1 MQMKKNI
8 KIITIVTLLVIMCI
22 MVTYGKSANK
32 VVLATQKNF
41 FGELKEN
48 NYMHIE
54 IDKSGD
60 KVPVPN
66 GYVGSEVSGE
76 NEIDTGY
83 VIYEGEEKVTE
94 ENVENAQKTRNQY
107 VWIPVSDIS
116 KFYGTDENNKNWG
129 KIYNFTTST
138 GSSIDSIT
146 GAVPINWTENNGIMS
161 ITNNN
166 NFRNPDIGLKDGNN
180 VYDMD
185 SRLQNAETT
194 SESSHEFLAELEEE
208 FNSMIESVEKYGG
221 FYIGRYETGDLS
233 EKTAVV
239 TKNNTDIG
247 DQDWYEMY
255 NKCKT
260 LKNKSQNVETGMIWG
275 NQFDRTLMWLIES
288 GNKTKEEILNSK
300 LWGNY
305 KDSTLK
311 YIDDKGNLTTK
322 NEGNSERI
330 PTGSSDYTIANNIY
344 DLAGNVYEW
353 TMENHST
360 HYRAYRGGAYDSN
373 SKTNYVSNRYGGTP
387 TSRYEIR
394 GCRAMLYIK

>member
-221 FYIGRYETGDLS
+221 FYIGRYETGNL
-233 EKTAVV
+233 
-239 TKNNTDIG
+239 N
-247 DQDWYEMY
+247 
-255 NKCKT
+255 
-260 LKNKSQNVETGMIWG
+260 KNKVVVQKENTNISGQTWYDMYDKCRYLQGANKNVATGLIWKC
-275 NQFDRTLMWLIES
+275 QFDRTLMWLIES
-288 GNKTKEEILNSK
+288 GNKSK
-300 LWGNY
+300 KDICQASSKWGNY
-305 KDSTLK
+305 KNSTFEYGTDNTVK
-311 YIDDKGNLTTK
+311 ESGITK
-322 NEGNSERI
+322 MI
-330 PTGSSDYTIANNIY
+330 PTGSSEYTIANNIY
-344 DLAGNVYEW
+344 DLAGNVAEW
-353 TMENHST
+353 TMATGQSF
-360 HYRAYRGGAYDSN
+360 YRAYVGGNYFIEGNVN
-373 SKTNYVSNRYGGTP
+373 SASYYYPNGKLSYG
-387 TSRYEIR
+387 
-394 GCRAMLYIK
+394 GCRAGLYIKC

>member
-107 VWIPVSDIS
+107 VWIPVSNIS

-221 FYIGRYETGDLS
+221 F
-233 EKTAVV
+233 
-239 TKNNTDIG
+239 
-247 DQDWYEMY
+247 
-255 NKCKT
+255 
-260 LKNKSQNVETGMIWG
+260 
-275 NQFDRTLMWLIES
+275 
-288 GNKTKEEILNSK
+288 
-300 LWGNY
+300 
-305 KDSTLK
+305 
-311 YIDDKGNLTTK
+311 
-322 NEGNSERI
+322 
-330 PTGSSDYTIANNIY
+330 
-344 DLAGNVYEW
+344 
-353 TMENHST
+353 
-360 HYRAYRGGAYDSN
+360 
-373 SKTNYVSNRYGGTP
+373 
-387 TSRYEIR
+387 
-394 GCRAMLYIK
+394 

>member
-22 MVTYGKSANK
+22 MITYGKSANK

-66 GYVGSEVSGE
+66 GYVGSKVTGE

-83 VIYEGEEKVTE
+83 VIYEGEEVVTE
-94 ENVENAQKTRNQY
+94 DNVENAQKTRNQY
-107 VWIPVSDIS
+107 VWIPVPDIS

-129 KIYNFTTST
+129 KLYSFTTST

-146 GAVPINWTENNGIMS
+146 GAVPINWKENNGIMN
-161 ITNNN
+161 ITDKDSW
-166 NFRNPDIGLKDGNN
+166 RNPDISLKDGSN

-185 SRLQNAETT
+185 SRLQNTETT
-194 SESSHEFLAELEEE
+194 SESSHDFLAELEEE
-208 FNSMIESVEKYGG
+208 FNRMIESVEKYGG

-233 EKTAVV
+233 KKTAVV
-239 TKNNTDIG
+239 IKDNTDIG
-247 DQDWYEMY
+247 NQDWYEMY

-275 NQFDRTLMWLIES
+275 NQFDRTLMWLIET

-300 LWGNY
+300 SWGNY
-305 KDSTLK
+305 EDSTFE
-311 YIDDKGNLTTK
+311 YIDNKGDLTTK
-322 NEGNSERI
+322 VEGNSERI
-330 PTGSSDYTIANNIY
+330 PTGSSEYTIANNIY

-353 TMENHST
+353 TMENHTT
-360 HYRAYRGGAYDSN
+360 HYRAYRGGAYDSD